1 LFYYFKP
8 IEMKSTLTALTV
20 ALLFASCA
28 PQQKTTSAR
37 LVNTSSSFAMD
48 SIAYV
53 ETEFEAR
60 QYNDL
65 ALLVGSWSLDKMQRQ
80 QRLPEETLD
89 NAKFSLGD
97 DGKFRISTTCG
108 YVTGDYILKGR
119 SIKFS
124 NASSEWYDCADKE
137 QASALVKL
145 LNNTVSAY
153 TVSGEKLYLRDGS
166 SNIVFSAS
174 RQAEEKKLKSWR

>member
-1 LFYYFKP
+1 
-8 IEMKSTLTALTV
+8 MKSTLTALTV
-20 ALLFASCA
+20 VILLASCA
-28 PQQKTTSAR
+28 PRQKTTSAR

-80 QRLPEETLD
+80 QRLPAESLD
-89 NAKFSLGD
+89 NAKFSLGN
-97 DGKFRISTTCG
+97 DGKFRITTTCG

-137 QASALVKL
+137 QASYLVKL

-153 TVSGEKLYLRDGS
+153 TVSEDRLYLRDGA

-174 RQAEEKKLKSWR
+174 REAEVKQYKRRR

>member
-1 LFYYFKP
+1 
-8 IEMKSTLTALTV
+8 MKSTLTAFIV
-20 ALLFASCA
+20 VILLASCA

-48 SIAYV
+48 SVVYV

-65 ALLVGSWSLDKMQRQ
+65 ALLAGSWNLDKMQRQ

-89 NAKFSLGD
+89 NAKFYLAN
-97 DGKFRISTTCG
+97 DGTFKITAACG
-108 YVTGDYILKGR
+108 YVNGNYTIKGR

-124 NASSEWYDCADKE
+124 NAAGEWFNCANME
-137 QASALVKL
+137 QASELTRL

-153 TVSGEKLYLRDGS
+153 TVTGNTLYLRDGS
-166 SNIVFSAS
+166 SNIVFTAS
-174 RQAEEKKLKSWR
+174 R

>member
-1 LFYYFKP
+1 
-8 IEMKSTLTALTV
+8 MKSTLTALVV

-48 SIAYV
+48 SVAYV

-60 QYNDL
+60 QFNDM
-65 ALLVGSWSLDKMQRQ
+65 ALLLGNWNLDKMQRQ
-80 QRLPEETLD
+80 QRLPEENLD
-89 NAKFSLGD
+89 NAKFTLNN
-97 DGKFRISTTCG
+97 DGSFRIILPCG
-108 YVTGDYILKGR
+108 YVGGNYTIKGR

-124 NASSEWYDCADKE
+124 NAAGEWFNCANMEQGSE
-137 QASALVKL
+137 LTRL

-153 TVSGEKLYLRDGS
+153 TVSANTLYLRDGS

-174 RQAEEKKLKSWR
+174 R